1 MDKTYQPQK
10 IEASWYNT
18 WEERGYFTPS
28 GQGDAYCIMIPP
40 PNVTGSLH
48 MGHGFQQSIMDAMTR
63 YQRMQGKN
71 TLWQVGT
78 DHAGIATQMVVERQ
92 LQAKGLSK
100 HDLGREKF
108 VEKVWDW
115 KQESGD
121 TITRQMRRLGVSV
134 DWERERFTMDEG
146 LSAAVEEVFIRLY
159 DEGLIYRGNRLVNW
173 DPKLHTAISDLE
185 VISEEENGSFWYF
198 RYPLANGDLTAEGK
212 DHIVIA
218 TTRPETMLGDTALA
232 VHPEDERYKALI
244 GKRVELPLCDRKIPI
259 IADDYVDPE
268 FGTGCVKI
276 TPAHDYNDN
285 EIGKRHDLPL
295 INILTY
301 DAAINENAPPA
312 YQGMD
317 RFEARKQIV
326 ADMEASGLLEKI
338 EPHLLKVPRGD
349 RSGVVIEPFLTNQ
362 WYVAIE
368 ELAKPAIAA
377 VENGDIEFVPKN
389 WENTYFSWM
398 RDIQDWCISRQ
409 LWWGHRIPAW
419 YDNEGNIFVG
429 HNEALVREKYN
440 LSTDLE
446 LTQDP
451 DVLDT
456 WFSSA
461 LWTFSTLGW
470 PEDTEEL
477 KTFHPTD
484 VLVTGFDIIF
494 FWVARMIMM
503 TLKFTGQIPFRKI
516 YITGLIRD
524 SEGQKMSKSKGN
536 ILDPIDLIDGIELD
550 ALLAKQTDSMMQP
563 QLAQKIEKATRKN
576 FPEGIAAHGTDA
588 LRYTFYSL
596 ASTGRDINFD
606 MGRIEGYR
614 NFCNKIWNASR
625 YVFMN
630 TEEQIPTKPDKIE
643 DFSQA
648 DIWIQ
653 SCFQK
658 TLEKVELGM
667 ETYRFDLVS
676 QAIYDFFWNEYCDW
690 YLELSKPVLWDDKA
704 SNEQKNATRFTLL
717 NILEQSLRLA
727 HPFLPFITEEIWQKV
742 APMLNIQG
750 ESIMLQPY
758 PRQELS
764 VVDAE
769 VDAEIEWVKGVIV
782 AIRNIRGEMNISPA
796 KAIPVILTKG
806 KETDRTYLESN
817 TQFLIKLAKLD
828 SISWLDNPEDAPL
841 ASTQLV
847 GDMEVL
853 VPMAGLID
861 LEAEI
866 ERLNKEIG
874 KLETEIKKLSGKL
887 GNEKFVANAPKEVV
901 NKEKEKL
908 EKAENSL
915 HQLKDQLVK
924 IQNL

>member
-1 MDKTYQPQK
+1 MEKTYQPHQ
-10 IEASWYNT
+10 IEASWYRI
-18 WEERGYFTPS
+18 WEERGYFAPS

-92 LQAKGLSK
+92 LQAQNLSK

-108 VEKVWDW
+108 VDKVWEW
-115 KQESGD
+115 KEQSGN
-121 TITRQMRRLGVSV
+121 TITRQMRRLGVSA
-134 DWERERFTMDEG
+134 DWTRERFTMDEG

-198 RYPLANGDLTAEGK
+198 RYPLANGDLTADGK

-232 VHPEDERYKALI
+232 VHPDDERYKNLI
-244 GKRVELPLCDRKIPI
+244 GKQVELPLCNRQIPI

-276 TPAHDYNDN
+276 TPAHDYNDY

-295 INILTY
+295 INILTH
-301 DAAINENAPPA
+301 DAAINENAPSA

-326 ADMEASGLLEKI
+326 IDIEAAGLLEKI
-338 EPHLLKVPRGD
+338 EPHKLKVPRGD
-349 RSGVVIEPFLTNQ
+349 RSGVVIEPYLTNQ
-362 WYVAIE
+362 WYVAIQ

-419 YDNEGNIFVG
+419 YDNDGNIYVG
-429 HNEALVREKYN
+429 HNVASVREKYS
-440 LSTDLE
+440 LSAELE
-446 LTQDP
+446 LSQDP

-536 ILDPIDLIDGIELD
+536 ILDPIDLIDGISLD
-550 ALLAKQTDSMMQP
+550 DLLAKQTDSMMQP

-606 MGRIEGYR
+606 MGRMEGFR

-630 TEEQIPTKPDKIE
+630 TEEQIPTKPEKIG
-643 DFSQA
+643 DYSQA
-648 DIWIQ
+648 DLWIQ

-658 TLEKVELGM
+658 TLQKVELGM

-690 YLELSKPVLWDDKA
+690 YLELSKPVLWDDNA
-704 SNEQKNATRFTLL
+704 TDDQKNATRFTLL

-758 PRQELS
+758 PAQESS
-764 VVDAE
+764 VINAG
-769 VDAEIEWVKGVIV
+769 VDAEIEWVKSVIV

-796 KAIPVILTKG
+796 KAIPVILSKG
-806 KETDRTYLESN
+806 KETDRQYLKTNS
-817 TQFLIKLAKLD
+817 QFLTKLAKLD
-828 SISWLDNPEDAPL
+828 SISWLDNPADAPL

-853 VPMAGLID
+853 VPMADLID
-861 LEAEI
+861 LDAEVD
-866 ERLNKEIG
+866 RLNKEIG
-874 KLETEIKKLSGKL
+874 KLDTEIKKLSGKL
-887 GNEKFVANAPKEVV
+887 GNEKFVANAPQEVV

-915 HQLKDQLVK
+915 NQLKEQLGK
-924 IQNL
+924 IQSL

>member
-1 MDKTYQPQK
+1 MEKTYQPHQ
-10 IEASWYNT
+10 IEASWYKT

-28 GQGDAYCIMIPP
+28 GEGDAYCIMIPP

-92 LQAKGLSK
+92 LQAKNLSK

-108 VEKVWDW
+108 VGKVWEW
-115 KQESGD
+115 KEQSGN

-134 DWERERFTMDEG
+134 DWTRERFTMDKG

-185 VISEEENGSFWYF
+185 VINEEENGSFWYF
-198 RYPLANGDLTAEGK
+198 RYPLANNALTADGK
-212 DHIVIA
+212 DYVVIA
-218 TTRPETMLGDTALA
+218 TTRPETMLGDSALA
-232 VHPEDERYKALI
+232 VHPDDERYKELI
-244 GKRVELPLCDRKIPI
+244 GKFVELPLCNRQIPI

-276 TPAHDYNDN
+276 TPAHDYNDY
-285 EIGKRHDLPL
+285 ELGKRHDLPL
-295 INILTY
+295 INILTN
-301 DAAINENAPPA
+301 DASLNDNAPKA

-317 RFEARKQIV
+317 RFDARKKIII
-326 ADMEASGLLEKI
+326 DIEAAGLLEKI
-338 EPHLLKVPRGD
+338 EPHKLKVPRGD
-349 RSGVVIEPFLTNQ
+349 RSGVVIEPYLTNQ
-362 WYVAIE
+362 WYVAIK

-419 YDNEGNIFVG
+419 YDNDGNIYVG
-429 HNEALVREKYN
+429 PDEAAVRTKYK
-440 LSTDLE
+440 LAADLD

-470 PEDTEEL
+470 PDDTEEL

-503 TLKFTGQIPFRKI
+503 TLKFTGQIPFRKV

-536 ILDPIDLIDGIELD
+536 VLDPIDLIDGINLD

-563 QLAQKIEKATRKN
+563 QLAQKIEKSTRKN

-606 MGRIEGYR
+606 MGRMEGYR

-625 YVFMN
+625 YVLMN
-630 TEEQIPTKPDKIE
+630 TEEQIPNKPEQLE

-648 DIWIQ
+648 DLWIQ
-653 SCFQK
+653 SFFQL
-658 TLEKVELGM
+658 TLQKVEKGM
-667 ETYRFDLVS
+667 QTYRFDLVS

-690 YLELSKPVLWDDKA
+690 YLELSKPVLWDDNA
-704 SNEQKNATRFTLL
+704 TDAQKNATRFTLL

-727 HPFLPFITEEIWQKV
+727 HPFLPFITEEIWHKV
-742 APMLNIQG
+742 APMLDIKG
-750 ESIMLQPY
+750 DSIMLQPY
-758 PRQELS
+758 PVQNSS
-764 VVDAE
+764 VIDAG

-796 KAIPVILTKG
+796 KAIPVILSKG
-806 KETDRTYLESN
+806 KATDQQYLESN
-817 TQFLIKLAKLD
+817 TQFLTKLAKLD
-828 SISWLDNPEDAPL
+828 SISWLDKPEEAPL

-861 LEAEI
+861 VNAE
-866 ERLNKEIG
+866 EDRLNKEIG
-874 KLETEIKKLSGKL
+874 KLEKEISKLSGKL
-887 GNEKFVANAPKEVV
+887 GNEKFVANAPEAVV

-908 EKAENSL
+908 DKAENSL
-915 HQLKDQLVK
+915 HQLKEQLEK
-924 IQNL
+924 IQSL